1 MMKRKILFLD
11 IDGVLAGEDWFVRRK
26 HGGDFIDPE
35 KVALINCIDCEIVI
49 SSSWGEDGGRT
60 EASLREKGLTL
71 PIVGYTEHYE
81 IGRDWIVRG
90 NSILKWITDNL
101 ENTDYDY
108 VILDDD
114 SDVLLSQAAHLVKT
128 DPSTGVTMED
138 VRKANEILKG
148 EIY

>member
-1 MMKRKILFLD
+1 MRHKILFLD

-60 EASLREKGLTL
+60 EKYLRDKGLKL
-71 PIVGYTEHYE
+71 PIIGYTEHYE

-90 NSILKWITDNL
+90 NSIQKWLQDNMKDS
-101 ENTDYDY
+101 NYQY
-108 VILDDD
+108 AIVDDN
-114 SDVLLSQAAHLVKT
+114 SDMLLSQKDHLVQT
-128 DPSTGVTMED
+128 NEEYGLTIDD
-138 VRKANEILKG
+138 VEKICKILSSD
-148 EIY
+148 IL